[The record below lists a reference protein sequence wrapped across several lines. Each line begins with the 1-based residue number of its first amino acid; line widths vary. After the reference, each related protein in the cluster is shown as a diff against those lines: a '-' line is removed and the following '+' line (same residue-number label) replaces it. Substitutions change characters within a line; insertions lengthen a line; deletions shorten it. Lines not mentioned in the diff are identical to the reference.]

1 MMGRRGAES
10 TLRRGFL
17 AGTGSGTAAL
27 RRPFHPVYSL
37 LYYYAFKHRP
47 SSRVY
52 YSSGRASGCP
62 IQFISGGGNT
72 EASLY
77 LMFWSPPIHPVQYS
91 MYCTVQYFVPPY
103 STTTIQYRKLYS
115 SHAAPSTVYQIGLGP
130 PKGYTIEGGPGG
142 ASPRHHLLRYVS
154 LTVVNLTDTS

>member
-1 MMGRRGAES
+1 MLRTFRGGEARFCISKPIAPSMMGRRGAES

-37 LYYYAFKHRP
+37 LYYYAFKRRP

-52 YSSGRASGCP
+52 YITGWASGCP

-77 LMFWSPPIHPVQYS
+77 LMFRSPKIHLYSTVHLISTVQYS
-91 MYCTVQYFVPPY
+91 TRV
-103 STTTIQYRKLYS
+103 YRVRYIIL
-115 SHAAPSTVYQIGLGP
+115 IL
-130 PKGYTIEGGPGG
+130 YTIPLRLTGK
-142 ASPRHHLLRYVS
+142 SPYKRLKS
-154 LTVVNLTDTS
+154 F

>member
-37 LYYYAFKHRP
+37 LYYYAFKRRP

-52 YSSGRASGCP
+52 YITGRASGCP

-77 LMFWSPPIHPVQYS
+77 LMFRSPQIHLYSTPPGSVQ
-91 MYCTVQYFVPPY
+91 YCTVQYPVRVLY
-103 STTTIQYRKLYS
+103 STVRYRVPGIY
-115 SHAAPSTVYQIGLGP
+115 STVLYCI
-130 PKGYTIEGGPGG
+130 ICCD
-142 ASPRHHLLRYVS
+142 RHSTRPLVAFMM
-154 LTVVNLTDTS
+154 DTRARW

>member
-1 MMGRRGAES
+1 MMGRRRVES
-10 TLRRGFL
+10 TSRRGLL

-62 IQFISGGGNT
+62 IQFISGDRNT

-77 LMFWSPPIHPVQYS
+77 LMFWSPPIH
-91 MYCTVQYFVPPY
+91 
-103 STTTIQYRKLYS
+103 LYS
-115 SHAAPSTVYQIGLGP
+115 ST
-130 PKGYTIEGGPGG
+130 TIINITPELQSSGGG
-142 ASPRHHLLRYVS
+142 APEQSCESARNLI
-154 LTVVNLTDTS
+154 NLTLDRGWGSANTNTSPDART